1 MSGRLNKALEKPRV
15 QPVVFS
21 DCPPSERGGTAVIR
35 WFFFCRNRYMLAV
48 QIQELA
54 DKTGQE
60 IAGRAH
66 VCPLGDVFTPGEP
79 GTQK

>member
-1 MSGRLNKALEKPRV
+1 
-15 QPVVFS
+15 
-21 DCPPSERGGTAVIR
+21 
-35 WFFFCRNRYMLAV
+35 MLAV